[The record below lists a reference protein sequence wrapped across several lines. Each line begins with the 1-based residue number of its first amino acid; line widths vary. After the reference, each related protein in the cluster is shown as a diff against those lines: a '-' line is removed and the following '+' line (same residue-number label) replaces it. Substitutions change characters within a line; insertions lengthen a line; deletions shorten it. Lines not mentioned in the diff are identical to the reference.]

1 MTYYKIAWSI
11 FSILVFTVYR
21 EAFLD
26 GKLCSQDSHLFK
38 DLYGFLANSTFIHL
52 GQSCSRGRPKR
63 VIKDCSAIV
72 QEWSCCRNQIE
83 SFENSCMQ
91 HSMQSNGEIHRE
103 PPAATYR
110 KLYKWT
116 GVLWVGTTPAKTEL
130 LWLCTGNLWKGRG
143 YKYRAGQ
150 YTRVI
155 TKLRL
160 FARQRSVVHLVL
172 QTRNQPRN
180 SGCLAEKL
188 IAFYT
193 SLVWFWINAQWI
205 GTEGN
210 SSDQLLW
217 LLGIRRLIRWAK
229 KNTQ

>member
-1 MTYYKIAWSI
+1 
-11 FSILVFTVYR
+11 
-21 EAFLD
+21 
-26 GKLCSQDSHLFK
+26 
-38 DLYGFLANSTFIHL
+38 
-52 GQSCSRGRPKR
+52 
-63 VIKDCSAIV
+63 
-72 QEWSCCRNQIE
+72 
-83 SFENSCMQ
+83 
-91 HSMQSNGEIHRE
+91 MQSNGEIHRE

-143 YKYRAGQ
+143 YKYWAGQ
-150 YTRVI
+150 YTRVT

-217 LLGIRRLIRWAK
+217 LLGICRLIRWAK
-229 KNTQ
+229 QKYSIVRGTKEQVLSPPRGNHETTSGQTGLWIYNRLIANMVSYLNFTSIFTLDVFA